1 MLFLF
6 FLGYTI
12 LAALKLVAYFLL
24 VVLGGNVLGKQ
35 SQIGFRK
42 VSVQYCFT
50 REKNLLFGRC
60 CAKDF

>member
-24 VVLGGNVLGKQ
+24 VVLVGIFLTNNYKLGSGKCPCSTVLHAK
-35 SQIGFRK
+35 
-42 VSVQYCFT
+42 
-50 REKNLLFGRC
+50 ENLLFGRC